1 MKSARDVMVRE
12 NPGRNDEYNGEYN
25 GEYNAN
31 IIY

>member
-1 MKSARDVMVRE
+1 MKSAGDVMVRE

>member
-1 MKSARDVMVRE
+1 MKSAGDVMVRE

-25 GEYNAN
+25 AN